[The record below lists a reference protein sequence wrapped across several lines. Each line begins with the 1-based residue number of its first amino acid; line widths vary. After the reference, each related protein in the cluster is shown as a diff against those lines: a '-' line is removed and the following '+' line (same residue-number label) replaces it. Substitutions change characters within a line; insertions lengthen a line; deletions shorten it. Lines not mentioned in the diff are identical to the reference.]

1 MRRLALALLLLAP
14 ALAVAEQEV
23 YLEPALRGIE
33 IYLPRGQYPQ
43 TPHLSAYE
51 VQLIQAE
58 AEAVDE
64 GLHDRFRPRWD
75 GWKATWGGGAPPTD
89 SLEYDLLARLGRP
102 ILPLIVDR
110 LLLEDN
116 APGIA
121 LYDRVAPLE
130 WFVPAA
136 DDATPPPIALRLRV
150 LKTIR
155 RWLELSPKA
164 TYVRRD

>member
-1 MRRLALALLLLAP
+1 MRRLALALLLLATP
-14 ALAVAEQEV
+14 AAAEQEV
-23 YLEPALRGIE
+23 YLDPALRGIE
-33 IYLPRGQYPQ
+33 VYLPRGHDPQ
-43 TPHLSAYE
+43 MPHLSAYE

-58 AEAVDE
+58 ADAVDE

-75 GWKATWGGGAPPTD
+75 GWKATWGGGTPPVD
-89 SLEYDLLARLGRP
+89 GLEYDLLARLGRP
-102 ILPLIVDR
+102 ILPLIVER
-110 LLLEDN
+110 LLIEDN

-130 WFVPAA
+130 WFVPAT

-164 TYVRRD
+164 TFVRHD

>member
-1 MRRLALALLLLAP
+1 MRLVLLLLLVAP
-14 ALAVAEQEV
+14 ALAEQEV

-33 IYLPRGQYPQ
+33 VYLPRGQYPQ
-43 TPHLSAYE
+43 LPHLSAYE

-58 AEAVDE
+58 ADAVDE

-75 GWKATWGGGAPPTD
+75 AYKATWGGGPPSTD
-89 SLEYDLLARLGRP
+89 SVEYDLLARLGRP
-102 ILPLIVDR
+102 ILPLIVER
-110 LLLEDN
+110 LLEEDN
-116 APGIA
+116 APGVA

-130 WFVPAA
+130 WFVPAT
-136 DDATPPPIALRLRV
+136 DESIPPPVALRLRV

-164 TYVRRD
+164 TYTRHD